1 MSPSFH
7 IFFYKLF
14 EAFYFVFMES
24 KNIIVSGNHSCQIS
38 LADISTNAIDKAD
51 ELCFRIIF
59 GNKFFC
65 SLCSFFLAS
74 VFLLFLTLNNSIY
87 SSMYSSK
94 GSECMDFG
102 ARQRAWL

>member
-24 KNIIVSGNHSCQIS
+24 KDIIVSGNHSCQIS

-59 GNKFFC
+59 GNKFFLP
-65 SLCSFFLAS
+65 SA
-74 VFLLFLTLNNSIY
+74 FLLFLTLNNSMY
-87 SSMYSSK
+87 NSMYSSK